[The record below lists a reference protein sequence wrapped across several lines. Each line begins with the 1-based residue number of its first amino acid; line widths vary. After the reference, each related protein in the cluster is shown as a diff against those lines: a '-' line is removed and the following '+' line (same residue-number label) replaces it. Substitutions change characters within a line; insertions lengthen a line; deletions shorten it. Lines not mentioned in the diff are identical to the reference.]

1 MRIRILGAHNFES
14 RDTRLVSL
22 LVDNILAIDAG
33 GLASSL
39 TFSGQEQIRSILLTH
54 GHYDH
59 LRDIPALALYRFYRA
74 TIKVYGLEETLEVLS
89 SHLIDGLIYPKFT
102 ERPSKENP
110 TLRLFPLEPY
120 KHFLVE
126 NYQVLPLPVRHS
138 VPTVG
143 YLVSKDER
151 SFFYSG
157 DTGPGVASC
166 WDHIS
171 PQLLLLDVTL
181 PNRFAFQAEEAGHL
195 TPSLA
200 GQELKK
206 FRELKGYLP
215 KLTFIHL
222 SPPFESQIRREAE
235 ELARELGADIELA
248 FEGMELE
255 V

>member
-14 RDTRLVSL
+14 RETRLVSL
-22 LVDNILAIDAG
+22 LVDDILAVDAG
-33 GLASSL
+33 GITSSL
-39 TFSGQEQIRSILLTH
+39 SFSEQEKISSILLTH

-59 LRDIPALALYRFYRA
+59 LRDIPALALYRFHRA
-74 TIKVYGLEETLEVLS
+74 TIKVYGLKEALEVLS

-126 NYQVLPLPVRHS
+126 DYQILPLPVRHS

-143 YLVSKDER
+143 YLISKDER

-157 DTGPGVASC
+157 DTGPGVSSC
-166 WDHIS
+166 WDYIS
-171 PQLLLLDVTL
+171 PRVLLLDVTL
-181 PNRFAFQAEEAGHL
+181 PNRFSGRAEEAGHL
-195 TPSLA
+195 TPELA
-200 GQELKK
+200 GRELRK

-215 KLTFIHL
+215 KLIFIHL
-222 SPPFESQIRREAE
+222 NPEFETEIRREAE
-235 ELARELGADIELA
+235 ELAGELGADIELA